1 MLDLI
6 LGPVL
11 EYTNLGKYTQ
21 KVVGNDGKS
30 TEVPWYSSQTNIT
43 FGDSNTWLIGL
54 GRTTNICGPEIKVVA
69 DWTFIEELLY
79 EKVKHSFD
87 YSPGKFGQTV
97 EALLFGAGGA
107 SDVLL
112 GVKNFIN
119 YGDTQDTT
127 VIRKHT
133 APLEIKI
140 FKDKLEK
147 DESLFPTDLLALIL
161 APYLILLALVVTI
174 RLANMQI
181 GVFSD
186 KDRREKVAEAIGV
199 AAPLVESR
207 WIALLLVYEKV
218 TYTAAELK
226 KVTEKIKAKIIE
238 LKAAITEGAQKASA
252 IGVNLI
258 LPTTR
263 EVDLKQSIVDCEKT
277 IADITHHEVEDL
289 KKANDALAVLLKDDI
304 SQEYKKSNIGLA
316 YSYPWLSYD
325 AKETIYLR
333 VGEPKP
339 YSSMQL
345 KPEWIQMKL
354 VSEKRDTATLDLAE
368 TAEKGGKIDI
378 KCSGDDG
385 FINLET
391 AGNDLTKLNISK
403 NTVLIQGGSDNTKNP
418 SIKLKDDKI
427 TLRCGTAVINP
438 EILITDTEVKIKVG
452 TDEIGSSFVMTNDS
466 IELTVGT
473 GPAQSALKISSTGV
487 EIKSGEATSTKWSPT
502 SIKMAAAE
510 NKIEIGLAELK
521 QQAIVLNQNTEAIAK
536 IKAILLEL
544 KGEPAFKLEALIKA
558 I

>member
-6 LGPVL
+6 IGPLL
-11 EYTNLGKYTQ
+11 EYSPLGDLNKRSI
-21 KVVGNDGKS
+21 NGKE
-30 TEVPWYSSQTNIT
+30 EVWYNSKTDIT

-54 GRTTNICGPEIKVVA
+54 GRTTNIFGPEIKVVA
-69 DWTFIEELLY
+69 DWTFIEELLS
-79 EKVKHSFD
+79 EPFNHKFS
-87 YSPGKFGQTV
+87 GKGGQTIG
-97 EALLFGAGGA
+97 ALLFGVGGA

-140 FKDKLEK
+140 FKDKLKK
-147 DESLFPTDLLALIL
+147 DESLFPTDLMWLIVF
-161 APYLILLALVVTI
+161 PYLTLLALVVTI
-174 RLANMQI
+174 RFANMQV
-181 GVFSD
+181 GAFSD
-186 KDRREKVAEAIGV
+186 KDLREKVTKAIGV

-218 TYTAAELK
+218 TYTAAELT

-238 LKAAITEGAQKASA
+238 LNAAIDEGEQKVKA

-258 LPTTR
+258 LPPTR
-263 EVDLKQSIVDCEKT
+263 KVDLTISIDACTNT
-277 IADITHHEVEDL
+277 IKDITHHEVEDL
-289 KKANDALAVLLKDDI
+289 KKANDALEVLLKDDI

-333 VGEPKP
+333 VGEPTQ

-345 KPEWIQMKL
+345 KPKWIQMKL
-354 VSEKRDTATLDLAE
+354 VSEKGDDTATLDLAE
-368 TAEKGGKIDI
+368 TAKKGGKIDI

-391 AGNDLTKLNISK
+391 AGNDLAKLNISK

-418 SIKLKDDKI
+418 LIKLEDDKI
-427 TLRCGTAVINP
+427 TLRCGPVVINP

-452 TDEIGSSFVMTNDS
+452 ADEIGSSFVMTNDS